1 MKFQDILVILVFV
14 IIVVPLVIPFL
25 KKIISRESCCGTQL
39 GKTENKKLKK
49 IAGVKTVKI
58 EGMRCKNCEKKVAQ
72 IINSIPQYRAKVNL
86 RKKNAKIYYEENF
99 DIEKIAKLLDE
110 AGFSVVSD

>member
-39 GKTENKKLKK
+39 GKTDNKKLK
-49 IAGVKTVKI
+49 
-58 EGMRCKNCEKKVAQ
+58 
-72 IINSIPQYRAKVNL
+72 
-86 RKKNAKIYYEENF
+86 
-99 DIEKIAKLLDE
+99 KIAKLLDE
-110 AGFSVVSD
+110 AGFSAASD